1 MIKIKKHNATVSVG
15 RAELLHFKN
24 FTEQYGHFSGP
35 KTMRKIALFRKRNNE
50 SSNSTKSLLPSAHY
64 LLHLWRQ
71 GFRQDLRARRTSYN
85 IFKPQKTR
93 KFSSFKTSS
102 QVF

>member
-50 SSNSTKSLLPSAHY
+50 SSNSTKSLY
-64 LLHLWRQ
+64 CLLLTTYFIY
-71 GFRQDLRARRTSYN
+71 GVKVSG
-85 IFKPQKTR
+85 KT
-93 KFSSFKTSS
+93 
-102 QVF
+102 